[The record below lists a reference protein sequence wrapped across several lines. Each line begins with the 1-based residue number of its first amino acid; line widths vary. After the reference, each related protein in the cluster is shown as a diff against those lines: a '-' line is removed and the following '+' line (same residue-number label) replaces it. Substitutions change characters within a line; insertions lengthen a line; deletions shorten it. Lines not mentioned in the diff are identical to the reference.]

1 MAITITEIRNA
12 ISLNDTNTEFEL
24 EINHPEYGWIP
35 YALNDVDNDD
45 YINNNDIRT
54 LIGTNFTAITQEE
67 KDIRLGNEIRSN
79 RDEKLTQDVDPVMHR
94 AIVWDSLSSEKQD
107 EWTQY
112 RLDLLNIP
120 QQSGFPNSV
129 TFPTKPE

>member
-1 MAITITEIRNA
+1 MGITITEIRNA